1 MSGTGLRRGPKDCTM
16 TMHQTNFWSRYQ
28 RLRETDSAL
37 EVRKIE
43 ANAADD
49 ARVIV
54 YEVEHSGTV
63 PSAVLSRALHEVNR
77 LSVMP
82 EDFILRPIEVDAS
95 KNFSR
100 IVCPVPNDQSLAE
113 RLTTSLPVLETLAI
127 ARSLLTALDNIHR
140 SGLVLRCLSPK
151 DIYLHSTQDG
161 TQAMIGGCPP
171 LMLLNAFG
179 GHVSAG
185 EILTYAAPETLGALD
200 YDIKAP
206 ADLYSLGIILFECL
220 TGQPPFSGK
229 TSRELLF
236 HHVTTP
242 IPDLCRLDNQ
252 IPPPI
257 SDLVR
262 RMLQKHPRDRYQS
275 AAGAMFDIDQVLA
288 AFQDDEYVR
297 PHSPLVLGTK
307 DHRESLIEPAHVGRD
322 SDLRTLTTA
331 IRTVE
336 AGQSQSILITAPSGV
351 GKSRLLQEASSAAVA
366 HGFRILRAQGQNQPG
381 LSPLA
386 TIRPALLTCIDLVQE
401 DDELRARLHEIVHD
415 YASELHAVVPE
426 LATAIKLQE
435 TDQRDRSLTDR
446 RIAVALATLL
456 GCLSSDGKPLL
467 LVIDDAQW
475 ADDLTLTM
483 LDCWQLAEP
492 LQTLLVV
499 SSRPSDDLG
508 RRLRNTLN
516 FAVDIS
522 LNSLSRKDSDQL
534 LESMAGVLP
543 REILDTVWE
552 MAAGNPFVSS
562 AVLRGLVE
570 GRVLTPTDNGWNVDG
585 NELRNL
591 QMSGEAAEVLKQRL
605 VRLPAESRQLLA
617 VGAVLGKEFSTE
629 TVAKL
634 TGLSFDAAIEQLE
647 SPRDHYLI
655 WEKAADG
662 VCHFVHDQIR
672 DAVLETLGEQ
682 QRAAIHLAA
691 AEFMAATSPDSHYE
705 IACHFDAAGCA
716 KKALPAALQAARSAL
731 RRHALGIAKQQF
743 DIALRGCSDA
753 PSIQIFEILNGRGTV
768 LMLSGR
774 YLEAEPMLVGAL
786 LRAESA
792 VDEAEISLKLGE
804 LAFKRDDKDEAVA
817 CWETALRKLGGQLP
831 PDWLMPFY
839 TLKEI
844 AVQSLHTL
852 LPRLFARNRTQ
863 KPTLRDRLI
872 CRLYSRLAYGYW
884 YLKGKVPLLFVHLR
898 GMNLAENFVPTA
910 ELAQAY
916 SEHAPAM
923 SLIPLRNR
931 GIAYG
936 RRSLEIRTELE
947 DVWGQGQSLHFLAIA
962 LYAAGRFEECI
973 DVGRRSVRIL
983 DRAGDFWEK
992 HIAQYQVAASLFRI
1006 GRLTEAVQMAREA
1019 YESGIVVG
1027 DDQVCGNIIDI
1038 WARAANGDLPADIVQ
1053 KELDRP
1059 RADVQGRAH
1068 VLLARGVQQIAEQRF
1083 DDAAKTFDEGTK
1095 ISRAAGITNCYTAP
1109 LYAWKATAIRS
1120 FLEQD
1125 SPVIRRSRQRTIRDH
1140 RRAVRLAF
1148 LVALRFRSE
1157 LPHALREL
1165 AWSFVFRNKIR
1176 RAMYLLKWS
1185 IRAAAVQS
1193 ARYEMLQSELILQ
1206 QVRVELEYAD
1216 SSGKLREVQEL
1227 ISAFQEDQLPKRVL
1241 TSLSLVDRFDS
1252 LLESGRKIASANE
1265 PGEIVLAT
1273 ITASQ
1278 HLLRSDFCRFISI
1291 GPDGQPDNVSE
1302 SLRPL
1307 VAGCLKKGEALA
1319 AAGPTKE
1326 HRSLLACPVLV
1337 RGSTV
1342 AVLAVGNTEV
1352 RDLFGDNEIRI
1363 ITYITTICGTAFENA
1378 EGFLN
1383 LRRLNENLE
1392 SIVTERTAAVEARSA
1407 ELQKTADHLQ
1417 QTQVELATARDAAEV
1432 ANQAKTDFLAHM
1444 SHEIR
1449 TPISAI
1455 LGFTELLFRGEQP
1468 LYPSQL
1474 QHLERVHS
1482 NGTHLLQLLND
1493 LLDLSKIEAGQL
1505 TVEQLT
1511 AEPFRLLSDIL
1522 ASLESRAIDKGLK
1535 LSIAL
1540 HNPIPESIQT
1550 DPTRLRQIITNLVGN
1565 AIKFTACGG
1574 VEVVVETLPD
1584 SEQLRVHIRD
1594 SGVGI
1599 PARAQA
1605 NVFEPFQQADDSVN
1619 RNFGGTGL
1627 GLPISRRLA
1636 RALGGDITLTSTV
1649 GEGSTFTVTISTGSL
1664 ENVALLTLA
1673 EAAAR
1678 TCRPDA
1684 RQIVNV
1690 DLNGVSILVADD
1702 IAANREFISHTLR
1715 GAGAEVRAVD
1725 DGQQAIDACNTG
1737 TFDLILM
1744 DMRMPV
1750 LDGYAAVEKLRQQG
1764 AELPIIALTANGMAE
1779 DEERCRVAGCTGYLT
1794 KPISMDALLAGI
1806 AEQLG
1811 LPTTAVQKRRQ
1822 HIANEPNDS
1831 PDKPLAQSILHADSD
1846 GDVEIPQDPF
1856 FREMA
1861 SQLVTKLIKS
1871 LPDLFDAV
1879 ESCDADFVA
1888 EQAHWMKGTG
1898 GTVGLPIITKFG
1910 VALEDAAKTSDL
1922 DTARDILNQLETTTT
1937 QLEDSLRQSKSR
1949 CASTT
1954 PGD

>member
-1 MSGTGLRRGPKDCTM
+1 M
-16 TMHQTNFWSRYQ
+16 TTHRTEFWSRYH
-28 RLRETDSAL
+28 RLRDIDDTS
-37 EVRKIE
+37 EVRLIE
-43 ANAADD
+43 ANAADG
-49 ARVIV
+49 ARVVV
-54 YEVEHSGTV
+54 YEVEHSNRV

-77 LSVMP
+77 LAAVA
-82 EDFILRPIEVDAS
+82 EDSLLRPIEVATS
-95 KNFSR
+95 ESFSR
-100 IVCPVPNDQSLAE
+100 IVCPVPGYE
-113 RLTTSLPVLETLAI
+113 RLTDRLRAGLPILETLGI
-127 ARSLLTALDNIHR
+127 ARSLLKVLDNIHR
-140 SGLVLRCLSPK
+140 SGLVLRCLCAK
-151 DIYLHSTQDG
+151 DIYLHSTED
-161 TQAMIGGCPP
+161 TMQAVIGGCPP
-171 LMLLNAFG
+171 LMLLDTFG
-179 GHVSAG
+179 GHISAG

-220 TGQPPFSGK
+220 TGEPPFTGE

-242 IPDLCRLDNQ
+242 VPVLCQLNEQ
-252 IPPPI
+252 IPPPL
-257 SDLVR
+257 SDIVR

-275 AAGAMFDIDQVLA
+275 SAGVLFDIDQVAA
-288 AFQDDEYVR
+288 AFLNREFVR
-297 PHSPLVLGTK
+297 PAAPMVLGTK
-307 DHRESLIEPAHVGRD
+307 DQRESLIEPAHVGRD
-322 SDLRTLTTA
+322 SDLETLTSA
-331 IRTVE
+331 IHTVQ
-336 AGQSQSILITAPSGV
+336 AGHSQSILITAPSGV
-351 GKSRLLQEASSAAVA
+351 GKSRLLQEVSSAAVA
-366 HGFRILRAQGQNQPG
+366 KGFRVLRAQGQNQPG

-386 TIRPALLTCIDLVQE
+386 TMRPAIFACIDMLQE
-401 DDELRARLHEIVHD
+401 DAELRARLHSKMQD

-426 LATAIKLQE
+426 FATALELGK
-435 TDQRDRSLTDR
+435 TDRRDRSLTDR

-456 GCLSSDGKPLL
+456 GSLSSDGQPLL
-467 LVIDDAQW
+467 LLIDDAQW
-475 ADDLTLTM
+475 ADDLTLAI
-483 LDCWQLAEP
+483 LDCWQLSEP
-492 LQTLLVV
+492 IQTLMVV
-499 SSRPSDDLG
+499 SSRPSDELVV
-508 RRLRNTLN
+508 RLRNSLN
-516 FAVDIS
+516 FAADIS
-522 LNSLSRKDSDQL
+522 LASLSQKDSDQL

-543 REILDTVWE
+543 REILDAVWN

-570 GRVLTPTDNGWNVDG
+570 GRVLTAKDNGWDVDE

-591 QMSGEAAEVLKQRL
+591 QTSGEAAEVLKQRL
-605 VRLPAESRQLLA
+605 VRLPAESRHLLA

-634 TGLSFDAAIEQLE
+634 SGLSYETAIEQLE

-655 WEKAADG
+655 WEKADG

-672 DAVLETLGEQ
+672 DAVLETLSQDEL
-682 QRAAIHLAA
+682 AEIHLAA
-691 AEFMAATSPDSHYE
+691 AEYIATTAPQSHYE
-705 IACHFDAAGCA
+705 IACHFDAAGDP
-716 KKALPAALQAARSAL
+716 KRALPAALQAARSAL
-731 RRHALGIAKQQF
+731 RRHALGIATQQYE
-743 DIALRGCSDA
+743 IALRGGSDA
-753 PSIQIFEILNGRGTV
+753 PSDQLFEILNGMGSV

-786 LRAESA
+786 LRADSA

-852 LPRLFARNRTQ
+852 FPRVFVRGRTQ
-863 KPTLRDRLI
+863 NPTLRDRLI

-898 GMNLAENFVPTA
+898 GMNLAETFVPTA

-1006 GRLTEAVQMAREA
+1006 GRLTEAVQLAREA
-1019 YESGIVVG
+1019 YDSGIAVG

-1038 WARAANGDLPADIVQ
+1038 WARASNGDLPLDIVQ

-1068 VLLARGVQQIAEQRF
+1068 VLLARGVQLIAERRF
-1083 DDAAKTFDEGTK
+1083 DDAANTFDEGTRL
-1095 ISRAAGITNCYTAP
+1095 SRAAGITNCYTAP
-1109 LYAWKATAIRS
+1109 LYVWNATAIRS
-1120 FLEQD
+1120 FLEQN
-1125 SPVIRRSRQRTIRDH
+1125 SPLIRRSRQRTICAH
-1140 RRAVRLAF
+1140 RRASWFAF

-1157 LPHALREL
+1157 LPHALREM
-1165 AWSFVFRNKIR
+1165 AWSFVFRNQIR
-1176 RAMYLLKWS
+1176 RAIYLLKWS
-1185 IRAAAVQS
+1185 IRAAGVQS
-1193 ARYEMLQSELILQ
+1193 ARYEMLQSELMLQ
-1206 QVRVELEYAD
+1206 QVRLELGYPD
-1216 SSGKLREVQEL
+1216 SSEHLREVQER
-1227 ISAFQEDQLPKRVL
+1227 ISAFREEQLPKRVL

-1252 LLESGRKIASANE
+1252 LLESGRKIASATD
-1265 PGEIVLAT
+1265 PQEIVVAT

-1278 HLLRSDFCRFISI
+1278 TLLRSDFCRLISI
-1291 GPDGQPDNVSE
+1291 GPDDQPGNVSE

-1307 VAGCLKKGEALA
+1307 VTSSLKCGGALA
-1319 AAGPTKE
+1319 ASGPTKE
-1326 HRSLLACPVLV
+1326 LRSLLVCPIVV
-1337 RGSTV
+1337 RGSAV
-1342 AVLAVGNTEV
+1342 ATLAVGNTEV
-1352 RDLFGDNEIRI
+1352 RDLFGDNELRI
-1363 ITYITTICGTAFENA
+1363 ITYITTICGTALENA

-1392 SIVTERTAAVEARSA
+1392 NIVIERTAAVEARST
-1407 ELQKTADHLQ
+1407 ELQKTADHLL
-1417 QTQVELATARDAAEV
+1417 QTQVELAAARDVAEV

-1449 TPISAI
+1449 TPIGAI
-1455 LGFTELLFRGEQP
+1455 LGFTQLLLRGEQP
-1468 LYPSQL
+1468 LHATQL

-1482 NGTHLLQLLND
+1482 NGSHLLQLLND

-1505 TVEQLT
+1505 TVECLT
-1511 AEPFRLLSDIL
+1511 AQPFRLLSDIL

-1535 LSIAL
+1535 LSMAVYDR
-1540 HNPIPESIQT
+1540 IPESIQT

-1565 AIKFTACGG
+1565 AIKFTAFGG
-1574 VEVVVETLPD
+1574 VEVFVETLPD
-1584 SEQLRVHIRD
+1584 SEQLRIHISD

-1599 PARAQA
+1599 APQAHAQ
-1605 NVFEPFQQADDSVN
+1605 VFEPFQQADETVN

-1636 RALGGDITLTSTV
+1636 HALGGDITLTSV
-1649 GEGSTFTVTISTGSL
+1649 EGEGSTFTVTISTGSL
-1664 ENVALLTLA
+1664 ENVEFLTLA

-1678 TCRPDA
+1678 TSQPEA
-1684 RQIVNV
+1684 RDIVKV
-1690 DLNGVSILVADD
+1690 DLTGVRILVADD
-1702 IAANREFISHTLR
+1702 IGANREFISHTLR
-1715 GAGAEVRAVD
+1715 GAGAEINAVE
-1725 DGQQAIDACNTG
+1725 DGQQAIDAWRSAPY
-1737 TFDLILM
+1737 DLILM
-1744 DMRMPV
+1744 DMRMPI
-1750 LDGYAAVEKLRQQG
+1750 LDGYSAVERLRQQG
-1764 AELPIIALTANGMAE
+1764 AQLPIIALTANGMAE
-1779 DEERCRVAGCTGYLT
+1779 DEERCRVVGCTGYLT

-1811 LPTTAVQKRRQ
+1811 LPTTAEEKRGE
-1822 HIANEPNDS
+1822 AVATL
-1831 PDKPLAQSILHADSD
+1831 PDVPDENQFVQSIPGMDCD
-1846 GDVEIPQDPF
+1846 FDIPQDPF

-1861 SQLVTKLIKS
+1861 SQLVAKLVES
-1871 LPDLFDAV
+1871 LPDAFLAL
-1879 ESCDADFVA
+1879 ESCDTDFVA

-1898 GTVGLPIITKFG
+1898 GTVGLPIITKIG
-1910 VALEDAAKTSDL
+1910 AALEHAANTNDL
-1922 DTARDILNQLETTTT
+1922 ETARCVLNQLDATIK
-1937 QLEDSLRQSKSR
+1937 QLEDSLLK
-1949 CASTT
+1949 
-1954 PGD
+1954 